1 MLTLDTELVQITYA
15 MQNFLTKIVI
25 GVYTVFKFYHI
36 FYVPHSNVGQTVG
49 RPGKKKKNMY
59 LVSGT
64 EEFLSHI
71 LGALWVTKRISW

>member
-1 MLTLDTELVQITYA
+1 MNIFACLYIYIYVDTDLVQITYA

-25 GVYTVFKFYHI
+25 GVQYLI
-36 FYVPHSNVGQTVG
+36 FITYF
-49 RPGKKKKNMY
+49 MY

-64 EEFLSHI
+64 EEILSHI